1 LIKSV
6 HRRFSPGSADHAVG
20 ASSAFSGG
28 PAQSSKPPAPILL
41 LSGLIRARE
50 EIAKMKRALLSVV
63 ALGVL
68 GAGIAGCETKAGTGA
83 LIGGA
88 AGAGIGAIVGHNSH
102 GRTGSGALIGG
113 AVGALGGA
121 LIGNEMD
128 KKDKEEARR
137 DRDYDEYNTRRAPRT
152 ATVAAV
158 TREDVIE
165 WTRRGDRD
173 EQIIDRINRS
183 SAVIRLSARDENDL
197 RDAGV
202 SEGVIRAMKDTAR
215 R

>member
-1 LIKSV
+1 
-6 HRRFSPGSADHAVG
+6 
-20 ASSAFSGG
+20 
-28 PAQSSKPPAPILL
+28 
-41 LSGLIRARE
+41 
-50 EIAKMKRALLSVV
+50 M
-63 ALGVL
+63 
-68 GAGIAGCETKAGTGA
+68 GAGVAGCESKAGTGA

-121 LIGNEMD
+121 LVGNEMD
-128 KKDKEEARR
+128 KKDKQEARR
-137 DRDYDEYNTRRAPRT
+137 DDDYSTRHAPRAT
-152 ATVAAV
+152 ASAV

-173 EQIIDRINRS
+173 EQIIDRIDRS
-183 SAVIRLSARDENDL
+183 SAVIHLSARDENDL

>member
-1 LIKSV
+1 MKAMTLKRGVVCAI
-6 HRRFSPGSADHAVG
+6 
-20 ASSAFSGG
+20 
-28 PAQSSKPPAPILL
+28 
-41 LSGLIRARE
+41 LSGL
-50 EIAKMKRALLSVV
+50 LVSN
-63 ALGVL
+63 G
-68 GAGIAGCETKAGTGA
+68 GCQSNAGTGA

-88 AGAGIGAIVGHNSH
+88 AGAGIGAIAGKQSH
-102 GRTGSGALIGG
+102 GKTVNGALIGG
-113 AVGALGGA
+113 AVGAIGGG

-128 KKDKEEARR
+128 KKDKQEARR
-137 DRDYDEYNTRRAPRT
+137 DRDYDDYSRRAPRAT
-152 ATVAAV
+152 ASAV
-158 TREDVIE
+158 TREDVLE

-173 EQIIDRINRS
+173 EQIIDRIDRS

>member
-1 LIKSV
+1 
-6 HRRFSPGSADHAVG
+6 
-20 ASSAFSGG
+20 
-28 PAQSSKPPAPILL
+28 
-41 LSGLIRARE
+41 
-50 EIAKMKRALLSVV
+50 MKRALLSVV

-68 GAGIAGCETKAGTGA
+68 GAGIAGCETQAGTGA

-128 KKDKEEARR
+128 KKDKQEARR
-137 DRDYDEYNTRRAPRT
+137 DRDYDDYASRRAPR

-173 EQIIDRINRS
+173 EQIIDRIDRS
-183 SAVIRLSARDENDL
+183 SVVIRLSARDENDL

>member
-1 LIKSV
+1 
-6 HRRFSPGSADHAVG
+6 
-20 ASSAFSGG
+20 
-28 PAQSSKPPAPILL
+28 
-41 LSGLIRARE
+41 
-50 EIAKMKRALLSVV
+50 MKRALLSVV
-63 ALGVL
+63 AMGII
-68 GAGIAGCETKAGTGA
+68 GAGVAGCETKAGTGA

-137 DRDYDEYNTRRAPRT
+137 DRDYDDYSARRGAPRT
-152 ATVAAV
+152 AAAAV
-158 TREDVIE
+158 TRDDVIE

-173 EQIIDRINRS
+173 EQIIDRIDRS
-183 SAVIRLSARDENDL
+183 PAVIRLSARDENDL